1 MVKIR
6 QLEES
11 KRLEEERKRLEAEEQ
26 RRQIEENNRIEHE
39 LKRQKEERERL
50 EAEEQRRQLE
60 ENKRI
65 EQELKRQEEERKRL
79 EAEEQRRQLE
89 ENKQLELERK
99 RREEENKRQ
108 DEDRKRQE
116 DEWKKHEERLRI
128 LQEKIKKVYV
138 DPGEATELV
147 VLKEEYIEKDSSIYI
162 YGDTEDL
169 NDKISLGSGD
179 FKKSVSK
186 IKHDVNKNKKI
197 KIGISRFNFFK
208 LNKIAQYCSSL
219 MNQRMDL
226 RSVILNPLPL
236 NRLYLNFFD
245 YIKELNARVGS
256 GRIEFFLKDEQLL
269 NLLNLVSNQANQY
282 NERELLRL
290 LGVISEH
297 AFIGPQTIVLDT
309 YHRCNTN
316 CIHCWIHTP
325 GRNLSNELINLKM
338 DMVLYKSIVDD
349 AESLLSD
356 EIIIQGDGEPLLD
369 DRFMEMV
376 QYARNKGLKVI
387 FFTNAILLDEKKA
400 ERIIELEIDEIYCSL
415 PAGTDK
421 TYAAINTKQSKE
433 TFHKITG
440 NLKKFILLRNKLKR
454 NKPKLQMTHVI
465 HELNHHE
472 LEEMAKLD
480 VSIGADRARFYL
492 ARLDESIKFLK
503 IKPEHIEVM
512 QNSLKKVTPYLSE
525 HNIELQDNI
534 WFQLENYNFKTGRW
548 SGDKFLK
555 SGCPVGWFFCLILAK
570 GELSMCC
577 HLRVVDY
584 LGKKSFKEAWNS
596 GDYNKFRTQAKH
608 IMKNKGITFRNGV
621 KLYDEYC
628 NNCDTHQVILRINEL
643 LKKYNLEQF
652 YKGSVT

>member
-1 MVKIR
+1 M
-6 QLEES
+6 E
-11 KRLEEERKRLEAEEQ
+11 
-26 RRQIEENNRIEHE
+26 
-39 LKRQKEERERL
+39 
-50 EAEEQRRQLE
+50 
-60 ENKRI
+60 
-65 EQELKRQEEERKRL
+65 
-79 EAEEQRRQLE
+79 
-89 ENKQLELERK
+89 
-99 RREEENKRQ
+99 
-108 DEDRKRQE
+108 
-116 DEWKKHEERLRI
+116 
-128 LQEKIKKVYV
+128 
-138 DPGEATELV
+138 PGETTELV
-147 VLKEEYIEKDSSIYI
+147 VLKEGYIKKDDSIYI

-169 NDKISLGSGD
+169 NDKISLGHGD
-179 FKKSVSK
+179 FKKSISK
-186 IKHDVNKNKKI
+186 IKLNLNKNKKI

-208 LNKIAQYCSSL
+208 LNEIVQFCSSL
-219 MNQRMDL
+219 MNQRLDL

-236 NRLYLNFFD
+236 KRLYLNFFD
-245 YIKELNARVGS
+245 YIRELNTRVGS
-256 GRIEFFLKDEQLL
+256 DRIEFFLKDEKLL
-269 NLLNLVSNQANQY
+269 NLLYSVSSQANQY

-325 GRNLSNELINLKM
+325 KRNLSSELANLKM
-338 DMVLYKSIVDD
+338 GLSLYKSIVDD
-349 AESLLSD
+349 AVSLLSD

-400 ERIIELEIDEIYCSL
+400 EKIIELEIDEIYCSL

-421 TYAAINTKQSKE
+421 TYAAINSQQSKE
-433 TFHKITG
+433 TFYKITG
-440 NLKKFILLRNKLKR
+440 NLKKFISLRNKLKR
-454 NKPKLQMTHVI
+454 NKPRLQMTHVI
-465 HELNHHE
+465 HDLNHHE

-480 VSIGADRARFYL
+480 VNIGADRVRFYL
-492 ARLDESIKFLK
+492 ARLDENIKFLK
-503 IKPEHIEVM
+503 IKLDHVKVM
-512 QNSLKKVTPYLSE
+512 KNSLRKVVPYLNE
-525 HNIELQDNI
+525 HNIELRDNI
-534 WFQLENYNFKTGRW
+534 WFQLKNYNSKTGRW

-584 LGKKSFKEAWNS
+584 LGGKSFKEAWNS
-596 GDYNKFRTQAKH
+596 GSYDRFRTQAKH
-608 IMKNKGITFRNGV
+608 IMQNKDITFRNGI

-652 YKGSVT
+652 YKGSVI